1 MPHRRLGAALKC
13 RAPDR
18 PVLAVLALK
27 FQDGPSI
34 VTARELQPREV
45 PLSLC
50 LNTAPPPV
58 S

>member
-1 MPHRRLGAALKC
+1 MPHRRLGAAL
-13 RAPDR
+13 RRQAPDR

-27 FQDGPSI
+27 FQDGASI

-50 LNTAPPPV
+50 PNPAPPPV